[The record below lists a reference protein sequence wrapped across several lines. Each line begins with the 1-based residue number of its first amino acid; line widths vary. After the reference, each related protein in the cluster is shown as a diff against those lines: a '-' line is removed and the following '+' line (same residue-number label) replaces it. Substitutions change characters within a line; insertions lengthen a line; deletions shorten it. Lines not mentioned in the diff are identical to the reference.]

1 MKNEK
6 GYGSA
11 ATHFLSETHK
21 ECSNCLE
28 VKLHSEFHRNANNP
42 STNNLAYYCKECA
55 NSKGRVF
62 HHSHKTKSEYKDKR
76 LCTRTR
82 RTYNL
87 TAVEYKQKLV
97 DQSSICVICSIPLQ
111 TGTSL
116 THLDH
121 DHKTGK
127 LRDFLCTNCNR
138 GLGHFKDNPLVLEEA
153 AKYLRR
159 HNVDV
164 DNIKEDN

>member
-6 GYGSA
+6 GHGRV
-11 ATHFLSETHK
+11 ATHFLSTTHK
-21 ECSNCLE
+21 ECSDCLQ
-28 VKLHSEFHRNANNP
+28 VKLHTEFHKNANNP

-55 NSKGRVF
+55 NLRGKIF
-62 HHSHKTKSEYKDKR
+62 HNKHKDNLSYKEKK

-82 RTYNL
+82 RTYKL
-87 TAVEYKQKLV
+87 TAVEYKQKLAS
-97 DQSSICVICSIPLQ
+97 QGSICVICKIPLQ
-111 TGTSL
+111 TGTGL

-127 LRDFLCTNCNR
+127 IRDFLCTNCNR
-138 GLGHFKDNPLVLEEA
+138 GLGHFQDNPLVLEEA

-159 HNVDV
+159 HNTSVDS
-164 DNIKEDN
+164 IKEGN